1 MTTVIIPTYNAGK
14 QLAKLL
20 ESLKAQSL
28 ACDILIIDASSDDDT
43 AKIAK
48 RSGATVTIIEK
59 QSFDHGGTRTLA
71 GQLSGTITRTKA
83 DADILVY
90 MTQDALPADS
100 TALENLIKPF
110 SDHMVAAA
118 YGRQLPHPVASPFG
132 GHLRL
137 FNYPEISHI
146 RSLADKAA
154 CGIRTP
160 FLSNSFAA
168 YRRPALEEIG
178 WFRERLIMGED
189 TWAGAKLLLAGYRLA
204 YVSEAKVHHSHDYSP
219 QEDFR
224 RYFDIGVFHRCE
236 DWILSEFGSAG
247 HEGLAYVKSAI
258 TYLAGHKKSY
268 LLPELMI
275 RTALKLAGYSLGRM
289 HTHIPVSLKKKLSM
303 HRDWWDR
310 TSSCR

>member
-28 ACDILIIDASSDDDT
+28 ACDVLVIDASSSDDT
-43 AKIAK
+43 ANIAK
-48 RSGATVTIIEK
+48 RAGATVTIIEK
-59 QSFDHGGTRTLA
+59 KSFDHGGTRTLA
-71 GQLSGTITRTKA
+71 GTLT
-83 DADILVY
+83 DADILIY
-90 MTQDALPADS
+90 MTQDALPADC

-110 SDHMVAAA
+110 SDPMVAAA
-118 YGRQLPHPVASPFG
+118 YGRQLPHPGASPFG

-146 RSLADKAA
+146 RSLTDKTV

-168 YRRPALEEIG
+168 YRKTALEEIG

-204 YVSEAKVHHSHDYSP
+204 YVSEAKVFHSHDYSP
-219 QEDFR
+219 PEDFR

-236 DWILSEFGSAG
+236 DWILSEFGGAG
-247 HEGLAYVKSAI
+247 GEGTAYVKSAI
-258 TYLAGHKKSY
+258 MYLAEQKKSY
-268 LLPELMI
+268 LLPELMV

-303 HRDWWDR
+303 HRDWWDKSFYR
-310 TSSCR
+310 SDQV